1 MRRDDKHTVV
11 SEVKEMVD
19 SAKVIVRTDLAGVT
33 VEGVTDLR
41 RKIREAS
48 GKYRVVKNTLA
59 TRAFDAPE
67 MESFREGFHGPSAF
81 AFGFDD
87 ESAVGVCKALK
98 EFAKDNK
105 KFEIKDGW
113 LNGRPV
119 TADEINQFA
128 DLPPRDQLI
137 SMLLGVMQSPIR
149 NLVTVLSAPV
159 RNLVLT
165 MKAIADQKESQ

>member
-1 MRRDDKHTVV
+1 MRRDGKQTVV
-11 SEVKEMVD
+11 SEVKDMVT
-19 SAKVIVRTDLAGVT
+19 SAKVIVRTDLSGVT
-33 VEGVTDLR
+33 VEGLTALR

-59 TRAFDAPE
+59 TRAFEAPE

-98 EFAKDNK
+98 DFAKDHK

-113 LNGRPV
+113 LNGRQV
-119 TADEINQFA
+119 TVDEISQFA
-128 DLPPRDQLI
+128 ELPPRDQLL

-149 NLVTVLSAPV
+149 NLVTVLAAPL
-159 RNLVLT
+159 RNLALT
-165 MKAIADQKESQ
+165 VKAIADQKDSQ